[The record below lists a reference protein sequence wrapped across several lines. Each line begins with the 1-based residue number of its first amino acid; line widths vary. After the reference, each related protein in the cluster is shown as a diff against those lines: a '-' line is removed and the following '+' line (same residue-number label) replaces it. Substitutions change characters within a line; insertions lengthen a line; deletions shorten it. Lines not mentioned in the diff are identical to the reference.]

1 MPQLVMTAAPGS
13 AQLALEEFRRDSIN
27 GQQLTELA
35 PGVWLVD
42 CDEGFW
48 GLAETWI
55 DEPPIFVRHICPVDL
70 AIPLIATR
78 AYSEAVAHR
87 SRAPQWRAKQSIPI
101 NKGLARLSDVA
112 VAEYAERID
121 PDVSF
126 SVQSRIL
133 IDLPYK
139 PFDINQAISAALI
152 DATGAALDVRQPFQI
167 LSVVCAAVPAAS
179 VSRPHCPPQPLAPDM
194 QNAFLGLSLAS
205 HNISDWAGGVRRF
218 RREKEQI
225 SRAEF
230 KLLEALEAFHIEL
243 PSGGV
248 ALDLGAAPGGWT
260 RVLRQTGQYVT
271 AVDPAAL
278 HPSLATD
285 RGVRHKRMT
294 AETYLRE
301 GPDTFDL
308 LVNDM
313 RMNARA
319 SARLM
324 NAFADF
330 LYPHAEALMTLKL
343 SQSDALLDRA
353 CAILQERYAILRRR
367 QLFHN
372 RSEATIHLKL
382 KET

>member
-1 MPQLVMTAAPGS
+1 MPQLILTADPGFS
-13 AQLALEEFRRDSIN
+13 HLALEEFLRDSRN
-27 GQQLTELA
+27 GQRLTDLA
-35 PGVWLVD
+35 PGISLVD

-55 DEPPIFVRHICPVDL
+55 DDPPIFARHICPVDL
-70 AIPLIATR
+70 TIPLIATPR
-78 AYSEAVAHR
+78 DLSRLSEAVVTEFAD
-87 SRAPQWRAKQSIPI
+87 
-101 NKGLARLSDVA
+101 LL
-112 VAEYAERID
+112 D

-133 IDLPYK
+133 LDLPYK
-139 PFDINQAISAALI
+139 PFDVNRSVADALTSAAS
-152 DATGAALDVRQPFQI
+152 APLDVRQPFQI
-167 LSVVCAAVPAAS
+167 LSIVCAPTDQPPQSKEPAAAS
-179 VSRPHCPPQPLAPDM
+179 PRQLAYI
-194 QNAFLGLSLAS
+194 GLSLAS

-230 KLLEALEAFHIEL
+230 KMLEALEAFRIDL
-243 PSGGV
+243 PAGGV

-260 RVLRQTGQYVT
+260 RVLRQNDQFVT

-278 HPSLATD
+278 HPRLTED
-285 RGVRHKRMT
+285 RGVRHKRIT
-294 AETYLRE
+294 AAEYLRE

-313 RMNARA
+313 RMSAQD

-324 NAFADF
+324 ISFADY
-330 LYPHAEALMTLKL
+330 LYPHAEAVMTLKL
-343 SQSDALLDRA
+343 GQTARPIDRA
-353 CAILQERYAILRRR
+353 CAILGQRYTILHMR

-372 RSEATIHLKL
+372 RNEVTVHLQL
-382 KET
+382 KTS